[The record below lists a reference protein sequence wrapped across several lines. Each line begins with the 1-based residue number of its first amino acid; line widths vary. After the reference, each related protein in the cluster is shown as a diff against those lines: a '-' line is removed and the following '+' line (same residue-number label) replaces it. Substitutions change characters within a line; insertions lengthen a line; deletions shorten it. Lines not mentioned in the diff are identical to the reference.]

1 MAPHSST
8 LATWCQELTHL
19 KRPWCWQRLRAGGEG
34 DDTRWDGWMTSPT
47 RWTWVW
53 ASSRSWWWTGKPG
66 VLQSMGSKSRD
77 RPEWRKK
84 NNYTHIYA
92 TGSLCCTP
100 QTLQI
105 NHASVK
111 ICVPTDKI
119 SGFSIASMT
128 WVKYQFKD
136 YWLYISKQQLYVENM
151 NFDII

>member
-1 MAPHSST
+1 MLKLQCFGHLMRRADSLEKT
-8 LATWCQELTHL
+8 LMLGKT
-19 KRPWCWQRLRAGGEG
+19 EG
-34 DDTRWDGWMTSPT
+34 RRRRHDRGWDGWMASLTQ
-47 RWTWVW
+47 WTWIW
-53 ASSRSWWWTGKPG
+53 ANPRGWQRTVKPG